1 VTPARGHADASG
13 PEAAQPDADGP
24 DAARPDADLP
34 EADPPEADRP
44 DADRPDADHETESR
58 ALLAELGT
66 AMIATG
72 QPVQEIEEELAE
84 VSARLGYPDVQSAV
98 GPTGLMVTL
107 TPGGP
112 STYRSAPAGLRLHQ
126 SASVRLVRHQL
137 LHDGLTIAGAREELA
152 ATTKRPVQQPAWLV
166 ALAWPV
172 LAVGIALILQPGWA
186 NVAAAAVGALIVL
199 ALVQLAARYEVVQAL
214 LPTLAAFAVSL
225 AVFGAADAGL
235 LEGPLRTVL
244 PPLAVLLPG
253 ALVVNGMSELA
264 AGHMQ
269 AGSARLTYGLA
280 QLGLFALG
288 LLMATTLLRVPTS
301 TLVNLRVDD
310 IGWVGAPVGLLLVG
324 ASICLMEGVPLRLQ
338 GWVLL
343 VLGLAFSAQVAGQEL
358 GSVALG
364 GFFGAIAASLGA
376 SVVELRRPLLPRL
389 VLFLPAFWLLVPGSL
404 GLVGVTE
411 LAAGRESATDVA
423 LGLLGVAIAI
433 SLGLLVGSS
442 VGRALRG
449 RFAAPVDPVASRD
462 TSDTRG

>member
-1 VTPARGHADASG
+1 MMTGMEGPAAAHQPD
-13 PEAAQPDADGP
+13 AAQPAVTEP
-24 DAARPDADLP
+24 AAAGTQAERQT
-34 EADPPEADRP
+34 
-44 DADRPDADHETESR
+44 ETR

-98 GPTGLMVTL
+98 GPTGLMITL
-107 TPGGP
+107 APGGP

-126 SASVRLVRHQL
+126 SASVRLIRHQL
-137 LHDGLTIAGAREELA
+137 LHDELTIPAARDELA
-152 ATTKRPVQQPAWLV
+152 ATATRPVQQPPWLV

-199 ALVQLAARYEVVQAL
+199 TLVQLAERYEVVKAL

-225 AVFGAADAGL
+225 VVFGAANAGL
-235 LEGPLRTVL
+235 LDGPLRTVL

-264 AGHMQ
+264 SGHMQ
-269 AGSARLTYGLA
+269 AGSARLAYGLS

-288 LLMATTLLRVPTS
+288 LLMATALLRIPTE
-301 TLVNLRVDD
+301 TLANVRVDE
-310 IGWVGAPVGLLLVG
+310 IGWAGAPVGLVLIG

-343 VLGLAFSAQVAGQEL
+343 VLSLAFGAQVAGQEA
-358 GSVALG
+358 GTIALG
-364 GFFGAIAASLGA
+364 GFAGAIAASLGA
-376 SVVELRRPLLPRL
+376 SIVELRRPLLPRL

-411 LAAGRESATDVA
+411 LAAGRDSVTDVA

-449 RFAAPVDPVASRD
+449 RLAARLPEAA
-462 TSDTRG
+462 TSAPEPAAD

>member
-1 VTPARGHADASG
+1 MLPPG
-13 PEAAQPDADGP
+13 DADG
-24 DAARPDADLP
+24 
-34 EADPPEADRP
+34 EQTT
-44 DADRPDADHETESR
+44 ETR

-84 VSARLGYPDVQSAV
+84 VGARLGFPDVQTAV
-98 GPTGLMVTL
+98 GPTGLLVTL
-107 TPGGP
+107 QAGDPA
-112 STYRSAPAGLRLHQ
+112 TYRSAPAGLRLHQ
-126 SASVRLVRHQL
+126 SASVRLIRHQL
-137 LHDGLTIAGAREELA
+137 VHGGLATGAAREQLA
-152 ATTKRPVQQPAWLV
+152 AVARRPVGQPFWLV

-172 LAVGIALILQPGWA
+172 LAVGISLILQPGWA
-186 NVAAAAVGALIVL
+186 NIVAAAAGSVL
-199 ALVQLAARYEVVQAL
+199 VFALVQLAERYEVVRAL
-214 LPTLAAFAVSL
+214 LPTLAAFVVSL
-225 AVFGAADAGL
+225 AIFAAADAGL

-253 ALVVNGMSELA
+253 ALVVNGLSELA

-288 LLMATTLLRVPTS
+288 LLMATALLRVPAS
-301 TLVNLRVDD
+301 TLVNLRVDE
-310 IGWVGAPVGLLLVG
+310 IGWAGAAVGLVLIG
-324 ASICLMEGVPLRLQ
+324 SSICLMEGVPLRMQ

-343 VLGLAFSAQVAGQEL
+343 VLSLAFGAQVVGQEL
-358 GSVALG
+358 GSIGLG
-364 GFFGAIAASLGA
+364 GFLGAIAASLGA
-376 SVVELRRPLLPRL
+376 SVVELRRPQLPRL

-449 RFAAPVDPVASRD
+449 RRSAPPAA
-462 TSDTRG
+462 

>member
-1 VTPARGHADASG
+1 MEGPAAARRPD
-13 PEAAQPDADGP
+13 AAQP
-24 DAARPDADLP
+24 RPD
-34 EADPPEADRP
+34 R
-44 DADRPDADHETESR
+44 ETEAR

-84 VSARLGYPDVQSAV
+84 VSAGLGYPDVQTAV

-112 STYRSAPAGLRLHQ
+112 STYRGAPAGLRLHQ
-126 SASVRLVRHQL
+126 SASVRLIRHQL
-137 LHDGLTIAGAREELA
+137 VHGELSPAAARDELA
-152 ATTKRPVQQPAWLV
+152 ATARRPVQQPAWLV

-186 NVAAAAVGALIVL
+186 NVAAAGLCALVVL
-199 ALVQLAARYEVVQAL
+199 ALVQLAERYEVVKAL
-214 LPTLAAFAVSL
+214 LPTLAAFSVSL
-225 AVFGAADAGL
+225 VVFGAANAGL

-269 AGSARLTYGLA
+269 AGSARLAYGLA

-288 LLMATTLLRVPTS
+288 LLMATALLRVPTS
-301 TLVNLRVDD
+301 TLANVRVDE
-310 IGWVGAPVGLLLVG
+310 IGWAGAVVGLVLIG
-324 ASICLMEGVPLRLQ
+324 ASICLMEGVPLRMQ

-343 VLGLAFSAQVAGQEL
+343 VLSLAFAAQVAGQQI
-358 GSVALG
+358 GSIGLG
-364 GFFGAIAASLGA
+364 GFLGAIAASLGA

-423 LGLLGVAIAI
+423 LGLMGVAIAI

-449 RFAAPVDPVASRD
+449 RLATPVAPLDPSA
-462 TSDTRG
+462 

>member
-1 VTPARGHADASG
+1 MEGPA
-13 PEAAQPDADGP
+13 AAHHP
-24 DAARPDADLP
+24 DAAEPAASEPAASAPAASEPPAPDA
-34 EADPPEADRP
+34 AAAQDR
-44 DADRPDADHETESR
+44 ETETR

-84 VSARLGYPDVQSAV
+84 VSARVGYPDVQSAV
-98 GPTGLMVTL
+98 GPTGLMLTL

-112 STYRSAPAGLRLHQ
+112 ATYRAAAAGLRLHQ
-126 SASVRLVRHQL
+126 AASVRLIRHQL
-137 LHDGLTIAGAREELA
+137 LQGELTIAEARDELA
-152 ATTKRPVQQPAWLV
+152 ATAKRPVQQPPWLV
-166 ALAWPV
+166 ALAWPL
-172 LAVGIALILQPGWA
+172 LATGIALILQPGWA
-186 NVAAAAVGALIVL
+186 NVAAAAVCALIVL
-199 ALVQLAARYEVVQAL
+199 ALVQLAARYEVVTAL

-225 AVFGAADAGL
+225 AVFGAANAGL

-264 AGHMQ
+264 AGQMQ

-288 LLMATTLLRVPTS
+288 LLMATALLRVPTE
-301 TLVNLRVDD
+301 TLVNLRVDE
-310 IGWVGAPVGLLLVG
+310 IGWAGAPVGLLLVG

-343 VLGLAFSAQVAGQEL
+343 VLSLAFGAQVAGQEL

-376 SVVELRRPLLPRL
+376 SLVELRRPLLPRL

-411 LAAGRESATDVA
+411 LAAGRESVTDVA

-449 RFAAPVDPVASRD
+449 RFAAPVDPAAAHS
-462 TSDTRG
+462 

>member
-1 VTPARGHADASG
+1 MSAPDNPDDPETHAG
-13 PEAAQPDADGP
+13 T
-24 DAARPDADLP
+24 
-34 EADPPEADRP
+34 
-44 DADRPDADHETESR
+44 ETR
-58 ALLAELGT
+58 ALLTELGT

-84 VSARLGYPDVQSAV
+84 VSARLGFPDVQSAV
-98 GPTGLMVTL
+98 GPTGLLVTL
-107 TPGGP
+107 TPGGGA
-112 STYRSAPAGLRLHQ
+112 TYRAAPHGLRLHQ
-126 SASVRLVRHQL
+126 SASVRLIRHEL
-137 LHDGLTIAGAREELA
+137 VHGELTIAAARDQLA
-152 ATTKRPVQQPAWLV
+152 EVARRPVGQPGWLV
-166 ALAWPV
+166 GLAWPV

-186 NVAAAAVGALIVL
+186 NVAAAAVGSVLVL
-199 ALVQLAARYEVVQAL
+199 ALVQLAERYAVVTAL
-214 LPTLAAFAVSL
+214 LPTLAAFVVSL
-225 AVFGAADAGL
+225 AVFGAAHAGL

-288 LLMATTLLRVPTS
+288 LLMATALLRVPS
-301 TLVNLRVDD
+301 LTLVNLRVDE
-310 IGWVGAPVGLLLVG
+310 IGWAGAPVGLLLIG
-324 ASICLMEGVPLRLQ
+324 ASICLMEGVPLRMQ

-343 VLGLAFSAQVAGQEL
+343 VLSLAFGAQVAGQEL
-358 GSVALG
+358 GSIGLG
-364 GFFGAIAASLGA
+364 GFLGAIAASLGA
-376 SVVELRRPLLPRL
+376 SVVELRRPQLPRL

-442 VGRALRG
+442 IGRALRG
-449 RFAAPVDPVASRD
+449 RLAAPGA
-462 TSDTRG
+462 

>member
-1 VTPARGHADASG
+1 MTES
-13 PEAAQPDADGP
+13 QPSPGCVNADG
-24 DAARPDADLP
+24 DQRS
-34 EADPPEADRP
+34 
-44 DADRPDADHETESR
+44 ETR

-66 AMIATG
+66 AMIAAG
-72 QPVQEIEEELAE
+72 QPAQEIEEELAE
-84 VSARLGYPDVQSAV
+84 VGVQLGFPDIQTAV
-98 GPTGLMVTL
+98 SPTGLLVTL
-107 TPGGP
+107 TAGGP
-112 STYRSAPAGLRLHQ
+112 TTYRAAPPGLRLHQ
-126 SASVRLVRHQL
+126 AASVRLVRHQL
-137 LHDGLTIAGAREELA
+137 VHGELGSGAAREQLA
-152 ATTKRPVQQPAWLV
+152 TVARRPVRQPSWLL

-186 NVAAAAVGALIVL
+186 NVAAAAAGAALVFG
-199 ALVQLAARYEVVQAL
+199 LVQLAERYEVVKAL

-225 AVFGAADAGL
+225 AIFGAANAGL
-235 LEGPLRTVL
+235 LDGPLRTVL

-288 LLMATTLLRVPTS
+288 LLMATALLRVPTS
-301 TLVNLRVDD
+301 SLVNLRVDE
-310 IGWVGAPVGLLLVG
+310 IGWPAAPVGLLLIG
-324 ASICLMEGVPLRLQ
+324 SSICLMEGVPMRMQ

-343 VLGLAFSAQVAGQEL
+343 VLSLAFGAQVAGQQL
-358 GSVALG
+358 GSIGLG
-364 GFFGAIAASLGA
+364 GFLGAIAASLGA
-376 SVVELRRPLLPRL
+376 SAVELRRPQLPRL

-449 RFAAPVDPVASRD
+449 QLAAPAA
-462 TSDTRG
+462 

>member
-1 VTPARGHADASG
+1 MQPHAELD
-13 PEAAQPDADGP
+13 PYTEA
-24 DAARPDADLP
+24 
-34 EADPPEADRP
+34 
-44 DADRPDADHETESR
+44 R
-58 ALLAELGT
+58 ALLSELGT

-84 VSARLGYPDVQSAV
+84 VGARLGYPDVQTAV

-107 TPGGP
+107 TPGGA
-112 STYRSAPAGLRLHQ
+112 STYRAAVAGLRLHQ
-126 SASVRLVRHQL
+126 AASVRLIRHQL
-137 LHDGLTIAGAREELA
+137 LHRELTVQQARDELA
-152 ATTKRPVQQPAWLV
+152 ATAKRPVQQPTWLV

-186 NVAAAAVGALIVL
+186 NVAAAAACALIVL
-199 ALVQLAARYEVVQAL
+199 VLVQLAERYEVVKAL

-269 AGSARLTYGLA
+269 AGSARLAYGLS

-288 LLMATTLLRVPTS
+288 LLMATTLLRVPTT
-301 TLVNLRVDD
+301 TLANVRVDE
-310 IGWVGAPVGLLLVG
+310 IGWAGAPVGLVLIG

-343 VLGLAFSAQVAGQEL
+343 VLGLAFAAQVAGQEL
-358 GSVALG
+358 GSIALG
-364 GFFGAIAASLGA
+364 GFVGAIAASLGA

-411 LAAGRESATDVA
+411 LAAGRESVTDVA

-449 RFAAPVDPVASRD
+449 RLAAPVPDEATSPPVATAD
-462 TSDTRG
+462 

>member
-1 VTPARGHADASG
+1 MEQVFGGLA
-13 PEAAQPDADGP
+13 ADGRRGS
-24 DAARPDADLP
+24 AAEPRADMMTAMPAP
-34 EADPPEADRP
+34 EPFEGDEHTR
-44 DADRPDADHETESR
+44 TR

-84 VSARLGYPDVQSAV
+84 VSARLGYPEVQSAV
-98 GPTGLMVTL
+98 GPTGLMLTL

-112 STYRSAPAGLRLHQ
+112 ATYRAAAAGLRLHQ
-126 SASVRLVRHQL
+126 AASVRLIRHQL
-137 LHDGLTIAGAREELA
+137 LQGELTIAEARAELA
-152 ATTKRPVQQPAWLV
+152 AVAKRPVQQPPWLV

-199 ALVQLAARYEVVQAL
+199 ALVQLAARYEVVTAL

-225 AVFGAADAGL
+225 AVFGAANAGL

-288 LLMATTLLRVPTS
+288 LLMATALLRVPTE
-301 TLVNLRVDD
+301 TLVNLRVDE
-310 IGWVGAPVGLLLVG
+310 IGWAGAPVGLLLVG

-343 VLGLAFSAQVAGQEL
+343 VLSLAFGAQVAGQEL

-411 LAAGRESATDVA
+411 LAAGRESVTDVA
-423 LGLLGVAIAI
+423 LGLLGVAVAI

-449 RFAAPVDPVASRD
+449 RFAVAVDAV
-462 TSDTRG
+462 G

>member
-1 VTPARGHADASG
+1 M
-13 PEAAQPDADGP
+13 
-24 DAARPDADLP
+24 L
-34 EADPPEADRP
+34 
-44 DADRPDADHETESR
+44 
-58 ALLAELGT
+58 
-66 AMIATG
+66 
-72 QPVQEIEEELAE
+72 
-84 VSARLGYPDVQSAV
+84 
-98 GPTGLMVTL
+98 TL

-112 STYRSAPAGLRLHQ
+112 ATYRAAAAGLRLHQ
-126 SASVRLVRHQL
+126 AASVRLIRHQL
-137 LHDGLTIAGAREELA
+137 LQGELTIAEARDELA
-152 ATTKRPVQQPAWLV
+152 ATAERPVQQPPWLV

-199 ALVQLAARYEVVQAL
+199 ALVQLAARYEVVTAL

-225 AVFGAADAGL
+225 AVFGAANAGL

-288 LLMATTLLRVPTS
+288 LLMATALLRVPTE
-301 TLVNLRVDD
+301 TLVNLRVDE
-310 IGWVGAPVGLLLVG
+310 IGWPGAPVGLLLVG

-343 VLGLAFSAQVAGQEL
+343 VLSLAFGAQVAGQEL

-411 LAAGRESATDVA
+411 LAAGRESVTDVA

-449 RFAAPVDPVASRD
+449 RFAVAVDAV
-462 TSDTRG
+462 G